1 MRPSSQRRTIAVAAQ
16 LPEGVPL
23 RTPALVVAA
32 VVAAAC
38 LVVSVSYK
46 IYDPDLWENLV
57 VGKAIWQLHRVP
69 STQLWSWPTYGAPDV
84 KWTWGYS
91 GRLWPVWERW
101 GVWGV
106 FAWRWVTTLVAFG
119 LLWMAARRMG
129 ARGLAPLVVMVACG
143 LVWRARSQARP
154 ETLAAVLL
162 AAEVWILETRRQGG
176 KDHTWWLMA
185 VAWAWANVHNTYFLG
200 LGVIG
205 IYLLHDLA
213 RGRVQWARHRGPV
226 PSRGA
231 GLAAGAATAAASAQS
246 GAARAGE
253 RWRLLWVGLGALLI
267 SFANPYGWRALWE
280 PFDFFLHH
288 RNEPIFHSIAEL
300 GPVQWEIY
308 WRKGLPFL
316 VAGWPLLALWRA
328 RRR

>member
-1 MRPSSQRRTIAVAAQ
+1 M
-16 LPEGVPL
+16 

-32 VVAAAC
+32 LVAAAC

-69 STQLWSWPTYGAPDV
+69 NTQLWSWPTYGAPDV

-91 GRLWPVWERW
+91 ALLWPVGERW
-101 GVWGV
+101 GGGGV
-106 FAWRWVTTLVAFG
+106 LAWRWVTTLVAFG

-129 ARGLAPLVVMVACG
+129 ARGLAPLVVMAACG

-226 PSRGA
+226 PARGA
-231 GLAAGAATAAASAQS
+231 GLAAGAATVAAPAQS
-246 GAARAGE
+246 GAARAT
-253 RWRLLWVGLGALLI
+253 
-267 SFANPYGWRALWE
+267 
-280 PFDFFLHH
+280 
-288 RNEPIFHSIAEL
+288 
-300 GPVQWEIY
+300 
-308 WRKGLPFL
+308 
-316 VAGWPLLALWRA
+316 
-328 RRR
+328 RR